1 MNQVYLSSTPPDQKL
16 FESKLMSMK
25 EIYSEIILITDLFDD
40 KSVKSFS
47 TWCGMAKLNFVS
59 VEQQRKYQKN
69 GQKIRRRLLW
79 VLKKEHCG
87 KYTLAA
93 REHIFIYL
101 YIYISICRTDSQ
113 EGIEC
118 GPRT

>member
-1 MNQVYLSSTPPDQKL
+1 MNQVYLPSTPPDQEL

-69 GQKIRRRLLW
+69 EQKTRRRLLW
-79 VLKKEHCG
+79 VLKKRHRG

-93 REHIFIYL
+93 YERIFIYL
-101 YIYISICRTDSQ
+101 HIYMQNRQ
-113 EGIEC
+113 
-118 GPRT
+118 PRRC